1 MKIKNLFNKAK
12 LSVIKHG
19 PQLMIIGGV
28 AATVVGAI
36 MACKETLKV
45 NDILDEA
52 KDNLDKIH
60 MAEDGQYENYDEQYE
75 NYDEQDAIKDK
86 AIVFTNTAVKLVKN
100 YALPVAVMGAG
111 ITSILAGNKIMKQ
124 RYAAISAAYATLD
137 GSFKGYRERV
147 KERFGE
153 QVEKEIRYNLKAEKY
168 VTTDEDGNAV
178 EKEVVVAPTDVNG
191 YSPYAQFFDVGNP
204 YWEDDLSSRMM
215 FLKAQE
221 QYANDLLI
229 SRGYLYLNEVYE
241 NLGLNKTK
249 AGQIVG
255 WIYDPENN
263 DVGDNYVDFGI
274 FNVNHRNCIDFVNG
288 DCEAILLDFNVDGN
302 IWDKVR

>member
-1 MKIKNLFNKAK
+1 MNKIKILVNKAK
-12 LSVIKHG
+12 LSAVKHG

-28 AATVVGAI
+28 AATVVGTV
-36 MACKETLKV
+36 MACKATL
-45 NDILDEA
+45 NISDILDEA

-60 MAEDGQYENYDEQYE
+60 MVEDRNLEEYT
-75 NYDEQDAIKDK
+75 EQDAVKDK
-86 AIVFTNTAVKLVKN
+86 TIVYTQTTLKMIKN
-100 YALPVAVMGAG
+100 YALPAAVIGAG

-124 RYAAISAAYATLD
+124 RYAALSAAYATLD
-137 GSFKGYRERV
+137 SSFKGYRERV

-153 QVEKEIRYNLKAEKY
+153 QVENEIRYNLRAEKMI
-168 VTTDEDGNAV
+168 VTDEDGNTT
-178 EKEVVVAPTDVNG
+178 EKEVYVAPRDING
-191 YSPYAQFFDVGNP
+191 YSPYAQFFDVGNT

-255 WIYDPENN
+255 WIYDPEHN

-274 FNVNHRNCIDFVNG
+274 YNVNHRNCIDFVNG

>member
-1 MKIKNLFNKAK
+1 MNKIKILVNKAK
-12 LSVIKHG
+12 LSAIKHG

-28 AATVVGAI
+28 TATVVGTV
-36 MACKETLKV
+36 MACKATLNV

-60 MAEDGQYENYDEQYE
+60 MVEDKNIEEYT
-75 NYDEQDAIKDK
+75 EQDAVKDK
-86 AIVFTNTAVKLVKN
+86 TIVYTQTTLKMIKN
-100 YALPVAVMGAG
+100 YALPAAVIGAG

-124 RYAAISAAYATLD
+124 RYAALSAAYATLD
-137 GSFKGYRERV
+137 SSFKGYRERV

-153 QVEKEIRYNLKAEKY
+153 QVENEIRYNLRAEKMI
-168 VTTDEDGNAV
+168 VTDEDGNTT
-178 EKEVVVAPTDVNG
+178 EKEVYVAPTDING
-191 YSPYAQFFDVGNP
+191 YSPYAQFFDIGNT

-221 QYANDLLI
+221 QYANDLLV

-255 WIYDPENN
+255 WIYDPEHN

-274 FNVNHRNCIDFVNG
+274 YNVNHRNCIDFVNG

>member
-1 MKIKNLFNKAK
+1 MSKIKILVNKAK
-12 LSVIKHG
+12 LSAVKHG

-28 AATVVGAI
+28 AATVVGTV
-36 MACKETLKV
+36 MACKATLNV
-45 NDILDEA
+45 SDILDEA

-60 MAEDGQYENYDEQYE
+60 MVEDRNLEEYT
-75 NYDEQDAIKDK
+75 EQDAVKDK
-86 AIVFTNTAVKLVKN
+86 TIVYTQTTLKMIKN
-100 YALPVAVMGAG
+100 YALPAAIMGAG
-111 ITSILAGNKIMKQ
+111 IASILAGNKIMKQ
-124 RYAAISAAYATLD
+124 RYAALSAAYATLD
-137 GSFKGYRERV
+137 SSFKGYRERV

-153 QVEKEIRYNLKAEKY
+153 QVENEIRYNLRAEKMI
-168 VTTDEDGNAV
+168 VTDENGNTT
-178 EKEVVVAPTDVNG
+178 EKEIYVAPTDING
-191 YSPYAQFFDVGNP
+191 YSPYAQFFDIGNT

-221 QYANDLLI
+221 QYANDLLV

-274 FNVNHRNCIDFVNG
+274 YNVNHRNCIDFVNG

>member
-1 MKIKNLFNKAK
+1 MNKIKILVNKAK
-12 LSVIKHG
+12 LSAIKHG

-28 AATVVGAI
+28 TATVVGTV
-36 MACKETLKV
+36 MACKATLNV

-60 MAEDGQYENYDEQYE
+60 MVEDKNIEEYT
-75 NYDEQDAIKDK
+75 EQDAVKDK
-86 AIVFTNTAVKLVKN
+86 TIVYTQTTLKMIKN
-100 YALPVAVMGAG
+100 YALPAAVIGAG

-124 RYAAISAAYATLD
+124 RYAALSAAYATLD
-137 GSFKGYRERV
+137 SSFKGYRERV

-153 QVEKEIRYNLKAEKY
+153 QVENEIRYNLRAEKMII
-168 VTTDEDGNAV
+168 TDEDGNTT
-178 EKEVVVAPTDVNG
+178 EKEVYVAPTDING
-191 YSPYAQFFDVGNP
+191 YSPYAQFFDIGNT

-221 QYANDLLI
+221 QYANDLLV

-255 WIYDPENN
+255 WIYDPEHN

-274 FNVNHRNCIDFVNG
+274 YNVNHRNCIDFVNG

>member
-1 MKIKNLFNKAK
+1 MSKIKILVNKAK
-12 LSVIKHG
+12 LSAVKHG

-28 AATVVGAI
+28 AATVVGTV
-36 MACKETLKV
+36 MACKATLNV
-45 NDILDEA
+45 SDILDEA

-60 MAEDGQYENYDEQYE
+60 MVEDRNLEEYT
-75 NYDEQDAIKDK
+75 EQDAVKDK
-86 AIVFTNTAVKLVKN
+86 TIVYTQTTLKMIKN
-100 YALPVAVMGAG
+100 YALPAAIMGAG
-111 ITSILAGNKIMKQ
+111 IASILAGNKIMKQ
-124 RYAAISAAYATLD
+124 RYAALSAAYATLD
-137 GSFKGYRERV
+137 SSFKGYRERV

-153 QVEKEIRYNLKAEKY
+153 QVENEIRYNLRAEKMI
-168 VTTDEDGNAV
+168 VTDEDGNTT
-178 EKEVVVAPTDVNG
+178 EKEIYVAPTDING
-191 YSPYAQFFDVGNP
+191 YSPYAQFFDIGNT

-221 QYANDLLI
+221 QYANDLLV

-274 FNVNHRNCIDFVNG
+274 YNVNHRNCIDFVNG

>member
-1 MKIKNLFNKAK
+1 MKIKNLVNKAK

-28 AATVVGAI
+28 TATVVGTV
-36 MACKETLKV
+36 MACKATLNV
-45 NDILDEA
+45 SDILDEA

-60 MAEDGQYENYDEQYE
+60 MVEDRNLEEYT
-75 NYDEQDAIKDK
+75 EQDAVKDK
-86 AIVFTNTAVKLVKN
+86 TIVYTQTTLKMIKN
-100 YALPVAVMGAG
+100 YALPAAIMGAG
-111 ITSILAGNKIMKQ
+111 IASILAGNKIMKQ
-124 RYAAISAAYATLD
+124 RYAALSAAYATLD
-137 GSFKGYRERV
+137 SSFKGYRERV

-153 QVEKEIRYNLKAEKY
+153 QVENEIRYNLRAEKMI
-168 VTTDEDGNAV
+168 VTDEDGNTT
-178 EKEVVVAPTDVNG
+178 EKEVYVAPTDING
-191 YSPYAQFFDVGNP
+191 YSPYAQFFDIGNT

-221 QYANDLLI
+221 QYANDLLV

-255 WIYDPENN
+255 WIYDPEHN

-274 FNVNHRNCIDFVNG
+274 YNVNHRNCIDFVNG

>member
-1 MKIKNLFNKAK
+1 MSKIKILVNKAK
-12 LSVIKHG
+12 LSAVKHG

-28 AATVVGAI
+28 AATVVGTV
-36 MACKETLKV
+36 MACKATLNV
-45 NDILDEA
+45 SDILDEA

-60 MAEDGQYENYDEQYE
+60 MVEDRNLEEYT
-75 NYDEQDAIKDK
+75 EQDAVKDK
-86 AIVFTNTAVKLVKN
+86 TIVYTQTTLKMIKN
-100 YALPVAVMGAG
+100 YALPAAIMGAG
-111 ITSILAGNKIMKQ
+111 IASILAGNKIMKQ
-124 RYAAISAAYATLD
+124 RYAALSAAYATLD
-137 GSFKGYRERV
+137 SSFKGYRERV

-153 QVEKEIRYNLKAEKY
+153 QVENEIRYNLRAEKMI
-168 VTTDEDGNAV
+168 VTDEDGNTT
-178 EKEVVVAPTDVNG
+178 EKEIVVAPTDING
-191 YSPYAQFFDVGNP
+191 YSPYAQFFDIGNT

-221 QYANDLLI
+221 QYANDLLV

-255 WIYDPENN
+255 WIYDPEHN

-274 FNVNHRNCIDFVNG
+274 YNVNHRNCIDFVNG